1 MGVRGKFCVN
11 FKVLPR
17 PDYAVESSGFFVC
30 LFLNLE
36 NYHHTHTIYT
46 YIVNV
51 RNLCKILK

>member
-30 LFLNLE
+30 F
-36 NYHHTHTIYT
+36 
-46 YIVNV
+46 
-51 RNLCKILK
+51 